1 MLNAIGTK
9 QNFKRFFDTRFHK
22 HLNANLSLLGLHQTS
37 KAYVKYM
44 SEGMLRFLG
53 ILIYTFETDMAE
65 D

>member
-22 HLNANLSLLGLHQTS
+22 HLCAILSLSGLRQTS
-37 KAYVKYM
+37 NVYVKYM
-44 SEGMLRFLG
+44 SEAMLRFLG